1 MPRKKPPARELP
13 AIPPELLDQ
22 LVSEPNRCGRSG
34 GNGNGVQEGAVL
46 TDLGRQQRV
55 AP

>member
-22 LVSEPNRCGRSG
+22 LVSEPI
-34 GNGNGVQEGAVL
+34 GA
-46 TDLGRQQRV
+46 GE
-55 AP
+55 APEMAMAFKKALC